1 MHANRSARAIRQH
14 VWPGISSADIRCV
27 YPFVGSSLR
36 PCPPAGDDAE
46 GPIESVTHVLW
57 RLLIDEGVEATV
69 PVQHIQVRCREYGGP
84 KLQPR
89 LDAPICGRRSE
100 PVGEHTG
107 EHFDPLSGDLLPVR
121 ALLSQC

>member
-1 MHANRSARAIRQH
+1 MHANRLARAIRQH

-27 YPFVGSSLR
+27 YPLVGLFLR

-57 RLLIDEGVEATV
+57 RLLIDEGAEATV
-69 PVQHIQVRCREYGGP
+69 PVQHIQVRCREGAHTKLAPGP
-84 KLQPR
+84 TP
-89 LDAPICGRRSE
+89 PICRRRSE

-107 EHFDPLSGDLLPVR
+107 EHLDPLSGDL
-121 ALLSQC
+121 

>member
-27 YPFVGSSLR
+27 YPLVGLFLR

-69 PVQHIQVRCREYGGP
+69 PVQHIQVR
-84 KLQPR
+84 PR
-89 LDAPICGRRSE
+89 ASGAPSLDPASTPPICRRRSE
-100 PVGEHTG
+100 PVGEH
-107 EHFDPLSGDLLPVR
+107 
-121 ALLSQC
+121 